1 MNSLRSYLF
10 LLFLLPITTLA
21 NEKQVNYIVI
31 EGNSRLSAS
40 EIIDYSGIEVG
51 KVYNQEDISI
61 VIKNLFATN
70 LFNNIEAN
78 IADNTFYLN
87 VSERSIIS
95 KINIEG
101 NKLLESDQIM
111 SSLKS
116 IGISQAK
123 N

>member
-70 LFNNIEAN
+70 LFNNIEC
-78 IADNTFYLN
+78 
-87 VSERSIIS
+87 SIR
-95 KINIEG
+95 
-101 NKLLESDQIM
+101 
-111 SSLKS
+111 
-116 IGISQAK
+116 
-123 N
+123 